1 MKIQLRIRNVE
12 YKCRYYLLFKK
23 KNNIYIYKSK
33 FARKI
38 IDREKNQEEV
48 KKRSFLLIHL
58 VKNFAYYFFKS
69 STTTTSSER
78 RKIERQIGLSKDER
92 ATRWKKKKKKNVVV
106 GNVTRNTK
114 VWTSSIGDAYGKIVG
129 AEARVKS
136 RGNRSLWRGRRRVAT
151 DVDGRKSTRVAPI
164 FLRRSIDPQ
173 KSACIENPTYEPFTN
188 ARLFRKDSSWKRYF
202 QGRILF
208 LSQLNVLL
216 RKGRCFINIFSLCFF
231 SGKSGKRK
239 SAFEKFSIIG

>member
-1 MKIQLRIRNVE
+1 M
-12 YKCRYYLLFKK
+12 
-23 KNNIYIYKSK
+23 
-33 FARKI
+33 
-38 IDREKNQEEV
+38 
-48 KKRSFLLIHL
+48 
-58 VKNFAYYFFKS
+58 
-69 STTTTSSER
+69 
-78 RKIERQIGLSKDER
+78 
-92 ATRWKKKKKKNVVV
+92 
-106 GNVTRNTK
+106 RNTK

-231 SGKSGKRK
+231 SAKKWKAKICVWKIFDNRIIVGIKCSKETIDNK
-239 SAFEKFSIIG
+239 WKTCNLNVQNSKNYLHLWSWEIFSKLSFRYNITFIN